1 MKFHK
6 SSKQISLNSINLL
19 TRKVL
24 AAIFIVIFAYRDSV
38 SFHFITG
45 FNAKHDRWEK
55 RYRISIE
62 CPYMSKF
69 FLHNFDCNVLV
80 YYMQHKAC
88 ITFSFHIQ
96 YQMRDGHKSRDY
108 N

>member
-6 SSKQISLNSINLL
+6 SSKQISSNSINLL

-24 AAIFIVIFAYRDSV
+24 AAIFIVIFTYRDSV

-55 RYRISIE
+55 DTAS
-62 CPYMSKF
+62 
-69 FLHNFDCNVLV
+69 
-80 YYMQHKAC
+80 Q
-88 ITFSFHIQ
+88 
-96 YQMRDGHKSRDY
+96 
-108 N
+108 

>member
-1 MKFHK
+1 M
-6 SSKQISLNSINLL
+6 
-19 TRKVL
+19 
-24 AAIFIVIFAYRDSV
+24 
-38 SFHFITG
+38 G
-45 FNAKHDRWEK
+45 K

-88 ITFSFHIQ
+88 ITFSFYIQ
-96 YQMRDGHKSRDY
+96 YQMRDGLETTANKMKLY
-108 N
+108 